1 MKIFSPNRDKNSK
14 RDWLRRISLFI
25 VSYLAVA
32 ALVGVYWSSTP
43 TTFDIAEK
51 VADYAAAKD
60 CSIVTGSKMTAS
72 LVENYS
78 KDLSI
83 EQIKQIS
90 LELKAIV
97 VTQFDGLIDRV
108 AN

>member
-1 MKIFSPNRDKNSK
+1 MSSKNIGRELVNTRDV
-14 RDWLRRISLFI
+14 IS
-25 VSYLAVA
+25 
-32 ALVGVYWSSTP
+32 
-43 TTFDIAEK
+43 DQ
-51 VADYAAAKD
+51 
-60 CSIVTGSKMTAS
+60 MTAS

>member
-1 MKIFSPNRDKNSK
+1 MSSKNIGRELVNTRDV
-14 RDWLRRISLFI
+14 IS
-25 VSYLAVA
+25 
-32 ALVGVYWSSTP
+32 
-43 TTFDIAEK
+43 DQ
-51 VADYAAAKD
+51 
-60 CSIVTGSKMTAS
+60 MTAS

-108 AN
+108 AH

>member
-1 MKIFSPNRDKNSK
+1 MSSKNIGRELVNTRDV
-14 RDWLRRISLFI
+14 IS
-25 VSYLAVA
+25 
-32 ALVGVYWSSTP
+32 
-43 TTFDIAEK
+43 D
-51 VADYAAAKD
+51 
-60 CSIVTGSKMTAS
+60 KMTAS

>member
-1 MKIFSPNRDKNSK
+1 MSSKNIGRELINTRDV
-14 RDWLRRISLFI
+14 ISDQL
-25 VSYLAVA
+25 
-32 ALVGVYWSSTP
+32 
-43 TTFDIAEK
+43 
-51 VADYAAAKD
+51 
-60 CSIVTGSKMTAS
+60 TAS
-72 LVENYS
+72 LVENHS

-90 LELKAIV
+90 LSLKSIV